1 MIQKVYSIDEVAE
14 ILKLHPITVRRRIAS
29 GEIAAIRVG
38 RQYRIS
44 QATLDQLCGM
54 PELQQAPATAEAP
67 GGAVDSRLA
76 HESRESPGADQAT
89 AMGAFVSAVIDIDEI
104 SREQGMRLTNTIMAV
119 MNSGATSGSRV
130 ECVYYEG
137 RRALKVILTGELSQ
151 IPELMLMI
159 RGLLT
164 EQGPF

>member
-14 ILKLHPITVRRRIAS
+14 ILHLHPRTVRRRVRS
-29 GEIAAIRVG
+29 GEIAATRVG

-44 QATLDQLCGM
+44 QATLDRLCGM
-54 PELQQAPATAEAP
+54 PGFLPVSESPELQRPDPAAGKE
-67 GGAVDSRLA
+67 
-76 HESRESPGADQAT
+76 
-89 AMGAFVSAVIDIDEI
+89 AFVSAVIDIDEI
-104 SREQGMRLTNTIMAV
+104 PREQGMRLTNTIMAV